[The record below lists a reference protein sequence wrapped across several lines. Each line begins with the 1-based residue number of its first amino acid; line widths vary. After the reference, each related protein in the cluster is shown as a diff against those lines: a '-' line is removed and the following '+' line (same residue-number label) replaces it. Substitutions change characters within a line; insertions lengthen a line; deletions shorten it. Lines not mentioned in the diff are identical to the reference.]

1 MGDKSIPNR
10 DWSGTGRKKNV
21 NGKQKHP
28 IKDFPEEAAA
38 LLQGIKKVGK
48 DQKRFG
54 KRGK

>member
-1 MGDKSIPNR
+1 MGIEFK
-10 DWSGTGRKKNV
+10 GTSPILHGKKNI

-28 IKDFPEEAAA
+28 KKDFPEEAAA

>member
-1 MGDKSIPNR
+1 MGDISIKGSSPILHGKR
-10 DWSGTGRKKNV
+10 NV